1 MSYLKRTIFLL
12 IGSLLMSCAAWAQ
25 INRGSITGIVTDQSG
40 AVIANASVSVT
51 NQGTGVTA
59 HITTNS
65 SGVYSFSF
73 LDPASY
79 KLVVVADGFKQ
90 YSRAGIVVAVG
101 ETIRA
106 DVQLA
111 VGSKTEVV
119 EVTAKAP
126 ELERESSDTGTTI
139 TAREEEDLPLT
150 SFGDQRTP
158 ATFMQLAP
166 GVTGQG
172 NSDGGPGGGR
182 LYTTSVA
189 GGAVSSTTM
198 SLDGGDIPTADG
210 FEGDLRALQIPPDA
224 IQEFKL
230 ESTNESAEYG
240 RSEGGSANYEM
251 KSGTNQIHGTAYEY
265 VRNTALNAVPW
276 FTNFNPGGC
285 ESNGTT
291 PIAAGYTGAT
301 KACDPEYKQN
311 EFGITAGGPIKKDK
325 IFAFGYYDGYR
336 LIQAGSSALQ
346 TVPTA
351 QMLQGNFQDY
361 GVGNPN
367 GPSAGAWTQIPI
379 VDPSLPANGRATA
392 PTGGAQFPTA
402 TCGPEVCNNIIN
414 PLYFDRVSK
423 LVNPFFPA
431 PTITNPY
438 TVANNYGST
447 TPNPFSVNEYGFK
460 GDYVLN
466 DKNRLSGL
474 YSYGKQTTPNIPL
487 IPAPLGGGDQPSDNI
502 TRNIRLNW
510 NWTPRSDMSNQATLG
525 VNQWNSGQPEVTPW
539 AGKADWTSYFGIG
552 GVSPNY
558 PTEFP
563 NIQIGGTDY
572 VGGGTPSVTD
582 LHTTIFNDSLTWV
595 KGKHTLK
602 FGFQMTKGAQ
612 NSISPGGSAGRFNF
626 GNLETAAPGYTTTG
640 APFASYLLGVTDSA
654 TDYHFLVPGYA
665 RDSSYAAFAQDDFK
679 VTRKLTLNLGVRW
692 DLFMPETQRY
702 NQKTWIDYSQP
713 NPAAN
718 NIPGILN
725 HATPGN
731 ETGLNTYY
739 KQFSPRIGLAYSVD
753 SKTVIRAAYG
763 IYYAQGNALGLSG
776 GTFNEGYNGTVN
788 VSTPNNGIT
797 PAFVWGTGTLP
808 SFSPSIAPTSF
819 IGAGSA
825 QASYSSLIALDKTDS
840 LAPYAQNYTF
850 DVERQLPGQMVL
862 SVAFVGNK
870 GTHTASRLMNN
881 DKMPLQYLPLGNMVG
896 SDGTTSLLNS
906 PISDPVAQANAPA
919 KFVVDP
925 TTGNKVPFAGFEAA
939 FQRGSAANE
948 PSLGQAL
955 RTAPQYTGTSRYYEA
970 LGVSDYDALQ
980 VKLTKRFSNGLSLL
994 VSYAWSKTL
1003 TDSGSMFSTF
1013 SSDFGTTDPWNR
1025 RTQKSYSFEDLPNLA
1040 SIAYVYDLP
1049 IGKGK
1054 AFLNRGGVAN
1064 AILGGWKTSGILRY
1078 QSGFPQEIEGNGT
1091 TSTLEDNGWQ
1101 PANRINGVPMASAA
1115 YLSGQG
1121 HFDPGKGDSMFNAGA
1136 FAQPANWT
1144 FGTITPNEATVRN
1157 FPWPNEDLSLMKDW
1171 TLHESWTLTFNADF
1185 FNVFN
1190 RHVFDNNNGA
1200 YTDEWTVGQPGFGT
1214 DYGTAGN
1221 PRVIQFGMKLKW

>member
-1 MSYLKRTIFLL
+1 
-12 IGSLLMSCAAWAQ
+12 
-25 INRGSITGIVTDQSG
+25 
-40 AVIANASVSVT
+40 
-51 NQGTGVTA
+51 
-59 HITTNS
+59 
-65 SGVYSFSF
+65 
-73 LDPASY
+73 
-79 KLVVVADGFKQ
+79 
-90 YSRAGIVVAVG
+90 
-101 ETIRA
+101 
-106 DVQLA
+106 
-111 VGSKTEVV
+111 
-119 EVTAKAP
+119 
-126 ELERESSDTGTTI
+126 
-139 TAREEEDLPLT
+139 
-150 SFGDQRTP
+150 
-158 ATFMQLAP
+158 
-166 GVTGQG
+166 
-172 NSDGGPGGGR
+172 
-182 LYTTSVA
+182 
-189 GGAVSSTTM
+189 
-198 SLDGGDIPTADG
+198 
-210 FEGDLRALQIPPDA
+210 
-224 IQEFKL
+224 
-230 ESTNESAEYG
+230 
-240 RSEGGSANYEM
+240 M
-251 KSGTNQIHGTAYEY
+251 KSGTNQIHGSAYEY

-276 FTNFNPGGC
+276 FTNFNTAGC

-311 EFGITAGGPIKKDK
+311 EFGVTAGGPIKKDK

-361 GVGNPN
+361 GTGNPN

-379 VDPSLPANGRATA
+379 ADPSLPANARMGPGGTA
-392 PTGGAQFPTA
+392 A
-402 TCGPEVCNNIIN
+402 CGPEVCNNIIN

-423 LVNPFFPA
+423 LVIPFFPA

-438 TVANNYGST
+438 TVGNNYGST
-447 TPNPFSVNEYGFK
+447 TPNPFSVNEWGIK

-466 DKNRLSGL
+466 DRNRLSGL

-487 IPAPLGGGDQPSDNI
+487 IPAPLGGGDQPSDNL
-502 TRNIRLNW
+502 TRNVRLNW
-510 NWTPRSDMSNQATLG
+510 NWTPRSDMSNQATLA
-525 VNQWNSGQPEVTPW
+525 WNAWDSGQPEVTPW

-572 VGGGTPSVTD
+572 VGGGTPGITN
-582 LHTTIFNDSLTWV
+582 LHTTLFNDSLTWV
-595 KGKHTLK
+595 KGKHTFK
-602 FGFQMTKGAQ
+602 FGFQMSKGAQ

-626 GNLETAAPGYTTTG
+626 SQLETGLPGVNNTG
-640 APFASYLLGVTDSA
+640 AAFASFLLGGTDSA
-654 TDYHFLVPGYA
+654 TDLHYLVPGYS
-665 RDSSYAAFAQDDFK
+665 RDSTYGAFAQDDFK

-739 KQFSPRIGLAYSVD
+739 KQFAPRIGLAYSLD

-763 IYYAQGNALGLSG
+763 IFYAQGNALGLSG
-776 GTFNEGYNGTVN
+776 GTFNEGYNGTVDVN
-788 VSTPNNGIT
+788 SPNNGIT

-808 SFSPSIAPTSF
+808 GFTPSLAPTSF

-825 QASYSSLIALDKTDS
+825 SASYSSLISLDKTDS

-862 SVAFVGNK
+862 SVSFVGNK
-870 GTHTASRLMNN
+870 GTHTASRVTNN

-896 SDGTTSLLNS
+896 SDGSTSLLNA
-906 PISDPVAQANAPA
+906 PISDPVAQANVPA
-919 KFVVDP
+919 RFVVDP
-925 TTGNKVPFAGFEAA
+925 TTGNKVPFAGFEEA
-939 FQRGSAANE
+939 FSFSGE
-948 PSLGQAL
+948 PTLGQAL

-980 VKLTKRFSNGLSLL
+980 VKLQKRFSNGLSLL

-1025 RTQKSYSFEDLPNLA
+1025 RTQKSYSYEDIPNLA

-1049 IGKGK
+1049 VGKGK

-1078 QSGFPQEIEGNGT
+1078 FSGFPQEIEGAGT

-1115 YLSGQG
+1115 YRSGQG
-1121 HFDPGKGDSMFNAGA
+1121 HFNPGAGDSMFNLAA

-1157 FPWPNEDLSLMKDW
+1157 FPWYNEDMSLMKDW
-1171 TLHESWTLTFNADF
+1171 TIHESWTLTFNADF

-1190 RHVFDNNNGA
+1190 RHVFDDNNGA
-1200 YTDEWTVGQPGFGT
+1200 YTTEFTVGQPNFGT
-1214 DYGTAGN
+1214 AYNTADN

>member
-1 MSYLKRTIFLL
+1 MCNLRRLCTLAVVCLL
-12 IGSLLMSCAAWAQ
+12 TAVAAFAQ
-25 INRGSITGIVTDQSG
+25 INRGELTGIVTDQSG
-40 AVIANASVSVT
+40 AVVPGVALTIT
-51 NQGTGVTA
+51 NVATGVA
-59 HITTNS
+59 NNLTTNT
-65 SGVYSFSF
+65 SGVFT
-73 LDPASY
+73 LPLLEPGTY
-79 KLVVVADGFKQ
+79 KLTAEKEGFKK
-90 YSRAGIVVAVG
+90 YSRTNIVVPVG
-101 ETIRA
+101 ETVRV
-106 DVQLA
+106 DVALA
-111 VGSKTEVV
+111 IGSRTETV
-119 EVTAKAP
+119 EVTAQAAL
-126 ELERESSDTGTTI
+126 LERESSDTGTTI

-182 LYTTSVA
+182 LYTTSVS

-198 SLDGGDIPTADG
+198 SLDGADIPTPDG

-224 IQEFKL
+224 ISEFKL
-230 ESTNESAEYG
+230 QSTNESAEFG
-240 RSEGGSANYEM
+240 RSEGGSASYEM
-251 KSGTNQIHGTAYEY
+251 KSGTNQFHGSAYEF
-265 VRNTALNAVPW
+265 VRNNALNAIPW
-276 FTNFNPGGC
+276 FTNYNPGQC

-291 PIAAGYTGAT
+291 PLPATGYNGAT
-301 KACDPEYKQN
+301 KACQSEYKQN
-311 EFGITAGGPIKKDK
+311 EFGVTAGGPIKKDK
-325 IFAFGYYDGYR
+325 AFIFGYYDGFR

-351 QMLQGNFQDY
+351 LMLQGNFQDW
-361 GVGNPN
+361 GTNN
-367 GPSAGAWTQIPI
+367 IGPSSGSWTQIPI
-379 VDPSLPANGRATA
+379 YDPSLPANGRATA
-392 PTGGAQFPTA
+392 NPNPNGFPIPV
-402 TCGPEVCNNIIN
+402 CGPEVCNNIIN
-414 PLYFDRVSK
+414 PTYFDRVSK

-438 TVANNYGST
+438 TVSSNYGST

-466 DKNRLSGL
+466 EKNRLSGL
-474 YSYGKQTTPNIPL
+474 YSYGKQTSPNIPL
-487 IPAPLGGGDQPSDNI
+487 IPAPLGGGDQPSDNL

-510 NWTPRSDMSNQATLG
+510 NWTPKSNMSNQATLA
-525 VNQWNSGQPEVTPW
+525 VNQWNSGQPEVSPW

-552 GVSPNY
+552 GVTPNY

-572 VGGGTPSVTD
+572 VGGGTPGVTN
-582 LHTTIFNDSLTWV
+582 LHTTLFNDSFTWV
-595 KGKHTLK
+595 KGKHTVK
-602 FGFQMTKGAQ
+602 FGFQMSKGAQ

-626 GNLETAAPGYTTTG
+626 GNLETAAPGNTLTG
-640 APFASYLLGVTDSA
+640 APMASFLLGVTDSA
-654 TDYHFLVPGYA
+654 TDLHYLVPGYA
-665 RDSSYAAFAQDDFK
+665 RDSTYGAFAQDDFK
-679 VTRKLTLNLGVRW
+679 VSRKLTLNLGLRW
-692 DLFMPETQRY
+692 DLFMPESQRY

-713 NPAAN
+713 NPGAN
-718 NIPGILN
+718 KIPGILN
-725 HATPGN
+725 HAQPGN

-739 KQFSPRIGLAYSVD
+739 KNFGPRIGLAYTLD

-763 IYYAQGNALGLSG
+763 IYYAQGNASGLSG

-788 VSTPNNGIT
+788 VSSPNNGIT

-808 SFSPSIAPTSF
+808 GFTPSLAPTSF

-825 QASYSSLIALDKTDS
+825 SASYSSLIALDKTDT

-850 DVERQLPGQMVL
+850 DIERQLPSSMVL

-881 DKMPLQYLPLGNMVG
+881 DKMPLQYLPLGNMVD
-896 SDGTTSLLNS
+896 SDGSTSLLNA
-906 PISDPVAQANAPA
+906 PISDSVAQAHVPST
-919 KFVVDP
+919 FVVDP
-925 TTGNKVPFAGFEAA
+925 GTGNKVPFAGFEEA
-939 FQRGSAANE
+939 FGFSGE

-980 VKLTKRFSNGLSLL
+980 IKLTKRFSNGLSLL
-994 VSYAWSKTL
+994 ASYAWSKTL
-1003 TDSGSMFSTF
+1003 TDAGSMFSTF

-1025 RTQKSYSFEDLPNLA
+1025 RTQKSYSFEDMPNLA

-1049 IGKGK
+1049 VGKGQH
-1054 AFLNRGGVAN
+1054 FLNRGGVAN

-1078 QSGFPQEIEGNGT
+1078 QSGFPQEVEGNGT

-1115 YLSGQG
+1115 YKAGQA

-1157 FPWPNEDLSLMKDW
+1157 FPWPNEDMSLMKQW
-1171 TLHESWTLTFNADF
+1171 YIHENWKLTFNADF

-1200 YTDEWTVGQPGFGT
+1200 YTDEWTVGQAGFGT
-1214 DYGTAGN
+1214 DYGTANN
-1221 PRVIQFGMKLKW
+1221 PRVIQFGMNLKW